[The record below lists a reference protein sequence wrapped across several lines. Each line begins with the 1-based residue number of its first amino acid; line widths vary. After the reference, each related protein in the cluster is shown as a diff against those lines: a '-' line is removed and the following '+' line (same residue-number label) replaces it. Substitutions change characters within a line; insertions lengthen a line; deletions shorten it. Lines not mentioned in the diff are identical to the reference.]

1 MKMVMMTVFWE
12 QCSITQ
18 HEQTCHSLLIDRT
31 NDSGSIWQ
39 GMMMMTIAMIMMVKV
54 IRTDDDDD
62 DDEREKVFGLCYGAF
77 IFGRDLVQIEWW
89 LKPTHWPDVK
99 SELWRFSSPR

>member
-1 MKMVMMTVFWE
+1 MMTK
-12 QCSITQ
+12 
-18 HEQTCHSLLIDRT
+18 
-31 NDSGSIWQ
+31 
-39 GMMMMTIAMIMMVKV
+39 AMIMMVKV

-62 DDEREKVFGLCYGAF
+62 EREKVFGLCSAAF

-99 SELWRFSSPR
+99 SELRTFSSPR